1 MKPTLCS
8 RCKKNVAVVFITR
21 LENGETKNEGL
32 CLKCAKEL
40 GIQPVNELID
50 KMGISDEDMENLT
63 GEMMN
68 AFGGPE
74 ALEEMTDGEERTEE
88 DEDHK
93 TATFPYLNQLF
104 NHNQSGRA
112 QDDSSGSSRQD
123 RKNEP
128 PRDRSAQNQKGGKRK
143 FLESYCQSLT
153 DRAREGKLDNIIGRQ
168 EEISRVIQIL
178 NRRQKNNPC
187 LIGEPGVGK
196 TAIAEG
202 LAIRIVQGNV
212 PYKLRDK
219 EVYLLDLTA
228 LVAGT
233 QFRGQFESRM
243 KGLIEEI
250 KSVGNIILVIDEVHN
265 IVGAGDAEGSMN
277 AANILKPA
285 LSRGE
290 IQVIGATTFN
300 EYRKYIEKDTAL
312 ERRFQPVTVAEPS
325 IEDAVEVIR
334 GVAHYYEDYH
344 QVIIPDAVARDAVLL
359 SERYITDRYLPDKA
373 IDLIDEACSDV
384 NLHNANLA
392 KIAVLE
398 KDKADLEKEQELLQL
413 QSSQQSETHNNEL
426 TANEKHISRCRQE
439 LSNLNAARQNLRAN
453 SSLTEEER
461 EERLRQNVEQTQKV
475 KTEMAKLQEH
485 RRKIQEADADR
496 NFEQRAIIQSKILQ
510 TENQLSALNA
520 IPRPELSVENLAR
533 VIEQWTDIP
542 ASRIQE
548 AEFAR
553 LSTLGDRLKEHIVGQ
568 DEAVDAVTAAIRRN
582 RVGISPKHK
591 PVSFIFVGSTG
602 VGKTELVKRLAEDL
616 FSTPDSLIRL
626 DMSEYMETYAV
637 SKMIGSPPGY
647 VGYDEAGQ
655 LTERVRRKP
664 YSVIL
669 FDEIE
674 KAHPDVLNIMLQIL
688 DDGQL
693 TDSHG
698 RKVNFEN
705 TVIVM
710 TSNAGSN
717 EQVASVGFG
726 KTVNE
731 QDKDKTMK
739 ALQGFLRPEFL
750 NRVDE
755 IIHFNRLSEE
765 NFRSIAGI
773 MLGELRDALAEKR
786 ITFTWDDSLLDYLT
800 EKSYSLTYGARNL
813 RRLIQKELEDS
824 IASVLI
830 EQYMTAIT
838 RMHASAGENGI
849 VLQSQ

>member
-50 KMGISDEDMENLT
+50 KMGISEEDMENLT

-93 TATFPYLNQLF
+93 TATFPYLNKLF

-153 DRAREGKLDNIIGRQ
+153 DRAREGKLDNIVGRQ

-392 KIAVLE
+392 KIAALE

-413 QSSQQSETHNNEL
+413 QNSQQSETHNNEL
-426 TANEKHISRCRQE
+426 TANEKQISRCRQE

-453 SSLTEEER
+453 TSLTEEER

-510 TENQLSALNA
+510 TENQLSTLKA

-548 AEFAR
+548 VEFAR

-568 DEAVDAVTAAIRRN
+568 DEAVEAVTAAIRRN

-717 EQVASVGFG
+717 EQVGSVGFG

-765 NFRSIAGI
+765 NFRAIAGI

-830 EQYMTAIT
+830 EQYMTTIT